1 MTKFEEFFGNVRN
14 KHTESMRNDI
24 LTECGISVQSFR
36 NWRNGVC
43 EPDGQWWSQINAIA
57 EKYGYPKPYT
67 L

>member
-1 MTKFEEFFGNVRN
+1 MTKFEEFFGNVRD

-24 LTECGISVQSFR
+24 MTECGISAQSFR
-36 NWRNGVC
+36 NWRKGKFK
-43 EPDGQWWSQINAIA
+43 PDVQWWSKINSIA

>member
-1 MTKFEEFFGNVRN
+1 MTKFVEFFGNVRN

-24 LTECGISVQSFR
+24 QTECGISTQSFR
-36 NWRNGVC
+36 NWKDGVF
-43 EPDGQWWSQINAIA
+43 EPDVRWWSQINAIA

>member
-36 NWRNGVC
+36 NWRDGVF
-43 EPDGQWWSQINAIA
+43 EPDAQWWSSINAIA

-67 L
+67 V